1 MKKLTS
7 LLLLLHILLMAQPKI
22 EIENGDTY
30 DWGKV
35 EQTKGPLKTIIK
47 IKNIGN
53 EPLKI
58 HSVKPGCGC
67 TTAPLDKDVIQ
78 PGEYGSLDV
87 TLQISKDA
95 GRIIKGI
102 TLTTNDPDRDK
113 LDILLKANVL
123 IPISQFPKILTFG
136 NISLKKDNIAKMV
149 LSNNVDR
156 DIKVLAV
163 VNSPNDF
170 TTNLKEGH
178 IFKAGQDFTL
188 EAYIKANSK
197 IEGTM
202 YGTIT
207 IETDDPTMHY
217 VSIKVMGTV
226 DPGAN

>member
-1 MKKLTS
+1 MKKLMS
-7 LLLLLHILLMAQPKI
+7 ALLLLPVLLFAQPKL

-30 DWGKV
+30 DWGRV

-67 TTAPLDKDVIQ
+67 TTAPLDKEVIN

-102 TLTTNDPDRDK
+102 TLTTNDPNNDK

-156 DIKVLAV
+156 DIKVLSV
-163 VNSPNDF
+163 VNSTVDF
-170 TTNLKEGH
+170 TTNLKEGQ

-188 EAYIKANSK
+188 EAVIKANSK
-197 IEGTM
+197 LDGSLIA
-202 YGTIT
+202 TIT
-207 IETDDPTMHY
+207 IETDEPTMHY
-217 VSIKVMGTV
+217 ISIKVMGNV
-226 DPGAN
+226 DPGN

>member
-1 MKKLTS
+1 MKNLMS
-7 LLLLLHILLMAQPKI
+7 ALLLLPVFLMAQPKI

-78 PGEYGSLDV
+78 PGEFGSLDV

-102 TLTTNDPDRDK
+102 TLTTNDPEKDK
-113 LDILLKANVL
+113 LDIMLKANVL
-123 IPISQFPKILTFG
+123 VPISQFPAILTFG

-149 LSNNVDR
+149 LTNNVDR
-156 DIKVLAV
+156 DIKILSV
-163 VNSPNDF
+163 VNSTTDF
-170 TTNLKEGH
+170 TTNLKEGQ
-178 IFKAGQDFTL
+178 ILKAGKDFVL
-188 EAYIKANSK
+188 EGYIKAKSK
-197 IEGTM
+197 IQGSM
-202 YGTIT
+202 YATIT
-207 IETDDPTMHY
+207 LETDDPTMHY

-226 DPGAN
+226 DPGNE